1 MVKGIQTKLLEGMV
15 VKKSSLNPDT
25 LKVAV
30 RIQVLDKKYKKR
42 VWDNKY
48 FMVHDAECRTKVG
61 DRVFFK
67 ETRPISAT
75 KNHILEGLA

>member
-1 MVKGIQTKLLEGMV
+1 LT
-15 VKKSSLNPDT
+15 
-25 LKVAV
+25 
-30 RIQVLDKKYKKR
+30 KKYKKR